1 MHLFGYLGQAIQ
13 FRCVVNDTS
22 KFTRIRHELFNGTS
36 QILLSNDVVNTQ
48 EASSDHIHV
57 EKFNHIY
64 VIKLNPIK
72 HESAG
77 VYICEDDISNKRGY
91 VANVTL
97 YVIDYHSKPSLPQMR
112 FIFPFWYPEEFSNE
126 TQSTVAHI
134 K

>member
-36 QILLSNDVVNTQ
+36 QTLLSNDVINAQ
-48 EASSDHIHV
+48 ETSNSHIHV

-64 VIKLNPIK
+64 VIKIDPIK
-72 HESAG
+72 RESAG
-77 VYICEDDISNKRGY
+77 IYICEDDISISDKRGHE
-91 VANVTL
+91 ANVTL
-97 YVIDYHSKPSLPQMR
+97 YVIEYHSQPSLPQMR

-126 TQSTVAHI
+126 TQSHI